1 MRPSHSSSCRALL
14 AVSALALGGCSRSTF
29 GPDTLAVSP
38 DGAMRIEGL
47 PASQR
52 IRTGENLLLNLKNVA
67 PEVESIRWYS
77 SDPRV
82 LSLAA
87 TPAISPCGSACA
99 WLRGEA
105 SGSARVEALVCFSSG
120 GCQSVRRARIV
131 APDGTSSDIEAA
143 LDVML

>member
-1 MRPSHSSSCRALL
+1 LL
-14 AVSALALGGCSRSTF
+14 ALSALALGGCSRSTF
-29 GPDTLAVSP
+29 GPDALAASA
-38 DGAMRIEGL
+38 DELMRIEGL

-52 IRTGENLLLNLKNVA
+52 IRTGENLLLSLTNVT
-67 PEVESIRWYS
+67 PEVESIRWFS
-77 SDPRV
+77 SNPRV

-87 TPAISPCGSACA
+87 TPAVSPCGSACA

-105 SGSARVEALVCFSSG
+105 SGSARVEALVCFVDG
-120 GCQSVRRARIV
+120 ACQSVRRARIV